1 MENVSNMYMPG
12 VCNIGPAEIRARRR
26 VGWGGL
32 AVTLALWILLLVV
45 SAAPWW
51 GLLLFIPASTGAT
64 GFLQAALRFCAGFGM
79 RGVFNFGDTVGKTQN
94 VEQAASR
101 SRDRKR
107 SLRIMLYSTL
117 VGAAVTAVG
126 IILLAVF

>member
-1 MENVSNMYMPG
+1 MDNVNNTYVAG
-12 VCNIGPAEIRARRR
+12 VCNIGPAEIKARRR

-45 SAAPWW
+45 SAAPLW

-94 VEQAASR
+94 VEQAAGR
-101 SRDRKR
+101 SVDRKK
-107 SLRIMLYSTL
+107 SLRIMLYSTMI
-117 VGAAVTAVG
+117 GAAVTLPG
-126 IILLAVF
+126 IILLAVW